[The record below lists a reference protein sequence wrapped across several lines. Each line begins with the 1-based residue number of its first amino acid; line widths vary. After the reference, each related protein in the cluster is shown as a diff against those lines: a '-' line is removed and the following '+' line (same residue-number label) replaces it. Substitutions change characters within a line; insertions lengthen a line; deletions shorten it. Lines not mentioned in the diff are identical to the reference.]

1 VTRPPAGPD
10 LAGWR
15 RAVLSY
21 GRRSLRP
28 LPWRATRD
36 PWAVLVSEF
45 MLQQTQAARVVAPY
59 LAFLD
64 RFPTPAAAAA
74 AGPGAVVSQ
83 WAGLGYNRR
92 ALSLHRAAQD
102 VTERFGGSVPD
113 DLASLRSLPGVG
125 PYTARAVLAF
135 AFERPVG
142 VVDVNVARVL
152 QRAVAGAA
160 LADGPAQELA
170 DAMVP
175 ARRSWDWNQ
184 SVMEIGAVFCR
195 ARGPRCDG
203 CPLAGRCRWN
213 ARGRSG
219 TDQAARGVRQPAF
232 EGSDRQG
239 RGRLVAA
246 LRAGPVRP
254 GQVAAACG
262 WPDDPERARRVADGL
277 VADGLSRRARGG
289 TLVLP

>member
-1 VTRPPAGPD
+1 MTRPPAGPD

-74 AGPGAVVSQ
+74 AGPGAVVGQ

-142 VVDVNVARVL
+142 VVDVNVARADGAGSQGVHETAPSA
-152 QRAVAGAA
+152 RARWRPPAGGPTTPSAPGEWPTVWWPTGCRAGHAVA
-160 LADGPAQELA
+160 
-170 DAMVP
+170 
-175 ARRSWDWNQ
+175 RS
-184 SVMEIGAVFCR
+184 C
-195 ARGPRCDG
+195 
-203 CPLAGRCRWN
+203 
-213 ARGRSG
+213 
-219 TDQAARGVRQPAF
+219 
-232 EGSDRQG
+232 
-239 RGRLVAA
+239 
-246 LRAGPVRP
+246 
-254 GQVAAACG
+254 
-262 WPDDPERARRVADGL
+262 
-277 VADGLSRRARGG
+277 SRETRHR
-289 TLVLP
+289 